1 MVRRGLEGRR
11 PRGGME
17 REVKGGADGLGGEE
31 RHGRHGWSSHRPR
44 AFGSLGGGGGPKI
57 L

>member
-1 MVRRGLEGRR
+1 MVGRGLEGRR

-31 RHGRHGWSSHRPR
+31 RHGRHGWSAHRPR